1 MDQNQAKQQIVDKV
15 KNAQNVLVTVST
27 NPSVDQLA
35 ACIGLTLFVN
45 KLDKHGTAVFS
56 GAVPSTLEFLQPEKT
71 LETNTDSLRDF
82 IISLD
87 KSKADKLRYKVEDS
101 VVRIFIT
108 PYRTSISEKDLVFT
122 QGDFNVDV
130 VLALGV
136 KDRTQLDAA
145 ITAHGR
151 ILHDATVISI
161 NSGDGNAPDIGQIN
175 WKDPAA
181 SSLCEM
187 LMSISESF
195 GTGLVDNQIATAYL
209 TGIVAETERFRN
221 QKTSPKVMTM
231 AAQLMAAGANQQLI
245 ATQLDPKQAFA
256 PPPQPPAAPQV
267 APAAPAPPQAKPDT
281 LNVSHE
287 PTKPDGPEIDFNPN
301 EIHIDE
307 QGNLKSPEEIN
318 AEVEKL
324 KKLRQAAAAQAP
336 PPPVPAVLDVPP
348 PPQPLAPPPPPQPV
362 APPPPPPPVA
372 SSVVAPVIT
381 PNGDVPVTAMTEP
394 VVVTPSPQVFPDD
407 KSPMPGPHTLLD
419 PTDHQPALGA
429 AFTANTEPEWVDPF
443 NTTAIDPLGGGVRQ
457 GSGFFGRA
465 PQVTPPAPPEIGPVL
480 TGPPPTLAA
489 LESPVAPAPSPVM
502 PPLPSYQMPQSAAP
516 TPPDQIK
523 PLVGGVLP
531 VPSDAPPA
539 VTGAAASVDMARS
552 AVENALNAS
561 GYDPA
566 AEGPIAA
573 LNALPVNLDLHVPPT
588 ATAMGST
595 AAVPGQTPS
604 LPLPVEAGGLPPA
617 NPPAVNDI
625 LPPAPPVMPP
635 PISPSP
641 GVVIPST
648 PPAPPL

>member
-1 MDQNQAKQQIVDKV
+1 MDQNQAKQQIVDRV
-15 KNAQNVLVTVST
+15 KNAQNVLITVST

-56 GAVPSTLEFLQPEKT
+56 GAVPSTIEFLQPEKT

-87 KSKADKLRYKVEDS
+87 KAKADKLRYKVEDS

-108 PYRTSISEKDLVFT
+108 PYRTSITEKDLVFT

-136 KDRTQLDAA
+136 HDRAQLDAA

-151 ILHDATVISI
+151 ILHDATVISL
-161 NSGDGNAPDIGQIN
+161 NAGGGNVPEIGQIN
-175 WKDPAA
+175 WQDPSA

-187 LMSISESF
+187 LVSISESF
-195 GTGLVDNQIATAYL
+195 GTGLIDNQIATALL

-256 PPPQPPAAPQV
+256 PM
-267 APAAPAPPQAKPDT
+267 PQAPVQTAPTAPVPLPPKPNTNT

-287 PTKPDGPEIDFNPN
+287 PTKPDGPEIDVNPN

-307 QGNLKSPEEIN
+307 QGNLKTPEEIN

-324 KKLRQAAAAQAP
+324 KKMREAATAPPP

-348 PPQPLAPPPPPQPV
+348 PPQPVAPPPSPQPLAPPPPPQPF
-362 APPPPPPPVA
+362 APLPTYPVVTQA
-372 SSVVAPVIT
+372 LPT
-381 PNGDVPVTAMTEP
+381 GEVPVTAMTEP
-394 VVVTPSPQVFPDD
+394 VVVRPSPSQMSEASSF
-407 KSPMPGPHTLLD
+407 PGPHTLLD

-429 AFTANTEPEWVDPF
+429 PFTANTEPEWVDPF
-443 NTTAIDPLGGGVRQ
+443 NTTSIDPLGGGSRQ
-457 GSGFFGRA
+457 GSGFFGHTDPIQPPST
-465 PQVTPPAPPEIGPVL
+465 PQVGPAM

-489 LESPVAPAPSPVM
+489 MESPVAQAPMPAM
-502 PPLPSYQMPQSAAP
+502 PPMPSYQMPQSALPP
-516 TPPDQIK
+516 TPDQVK

-531 VPSDAPPA
+531 VPSDTPPVA
-539 VTGAAASVDMARS
+539 NVDVARN
-552 AVENALNAS
+552 AVENALNSAPF
-561 GYDPA
+561 DPA
-566 AEGPIAA
+566 YAPPVTS
-573 LNALPVNLDLHVPPT
+573 LNANPVNLDLHVPPT
-588 ATAMGST
+588 TTAMGST
-595 AAVPGQTPS
+595 AAVPGVTPS
-604 LPLPVEAGGLPPA
+604 LPLPDMISPMPPA
-617 NPPAVNDI
+617 GPLANDM
-625 LPPAPPVMPP
+625 LPPAPPSVPP

-641 GVVIPST
+641 GVVIPSV
-648 PPAPPL
+648 PPAPPI